1 MMWKIRN
8 SMRTA
13 ALWSVFAVAA
23 GISPAFA
30 QDTGAR
36 PGEGRE
42 PSQSRTRRIEGTWFT
57 QVSIRD
63 CQTGAEL
70 RTFPALNTFAEGGT
84 LSDTTTGFG
93 QAQRSPGLGFWE
105 KTGRDSFRAVSVAFI
120 FNPAGVW
127 TGTQRLTHT
136 LRIGPDQ
143 LTFNTSNRIVDLN
156 GVPLVSG
163 CASAVARRL
172 E

>member
-1 MMWKIRN
+1 MTWKIRRA
-8 SMRTA
+8 SRTVA
-13 ALWSVFAVAA
+13 VWSVFAAAA
-23 GISPAFA
+23 GTATAFA
-30 QDTGAR
+30 QDVASGT
-36 PGEGRE
+36 GEGRE
-42 PSQSRTRRIEGTWFT
+42 LAQSRTRRIEGTWLT

-70 RTFPALNTFAEGGT
+70 RTFPALNTFAEGGS
-84 LSDTTTGFG
+84 LNDTTTGFG

-105 KTGRDSFRAVSVAFI
+105 KTGRDSFRAVSVAFL
-120 FNPAGVW
+120 FNPAGAW

-136 LRIGPDQ
+136 LRIGPNE
-143 LTFNTSNRIVDLN
+143 LTFNTSNRIVDPN

-163 CASAVARRL
+163 CATAVGRRL